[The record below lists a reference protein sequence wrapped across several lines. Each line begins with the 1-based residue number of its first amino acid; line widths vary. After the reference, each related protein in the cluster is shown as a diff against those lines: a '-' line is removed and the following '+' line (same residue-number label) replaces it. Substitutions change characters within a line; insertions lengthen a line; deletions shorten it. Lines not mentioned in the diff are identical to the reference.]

1 MYIESFIKNLYS
13 IFFRWL
19 QILAIVPKP
28 GVSKNAYFY
37 TKVYGFIILHTLL
50 LIHSNGYRM
59 NVISRYY
66 QLPLSMKHNIGF
78 MEDLSEVIIYST
90 YLVVMWSYCKNNRW
104 QKYYENLN
112 GFSYETTDG
121 KSSLVIFGIFIITNV
136 AVLSK
141 VFLATK
147 ELYERYGD
155 LHLAATLVIYPM
167 LQYYYVFCYSDLML
181 LTLLKVTWQVRKAI
195 WTLNQKHTNLKN
207 ARAEFFK
214 ALTMAQFFNDVFGH
228 PLLFMFGMWVFQII
242 GLLLKFVMLIKP
254 NSKND
259 MFEADLRP
267 MWKTVVDLSGKVI
280 FSSVSNNKKSIHT
293 FRSIIFRWLL
303 AL

>member
-1 MYIESFIKNLYS
+1 MNIESFINNLYS
-13 IFFRWL
+13 IFFKWL
-19 QILAIVPKP
+19 QNLAIVPKP
-28 GVSKNAYFY
+28 GVFKNAYFY

-50 LIHSNGYRM
+50 LIHSIGYRR
-59 NVISRYY
+59 NVCSRYH
-66 QLPLSMKHNIGF
+66 QLPLSIKHNIGF

-104 QKYYENLN
+104 QKFYRKLN
-112 GFSYETTDG
+112 GFSHGTTDG
-121 KSSLVIFGIFIITNV
+121 KSPLVIFGIFVITNV
-136 AVLSK
+136 AVSSK

-195 WTLNQKHTNLKN
+195 WALNQKHTNLKN
-207 ARAEFFK
+207 ARTEFFK
-214 ALTMAQFFNDVFGH
+214 ALATAQFFNDVFGH

-259 MFEADLRP
+259 MIEADLRP
-267 MWKTVVDLSGKVI
+267 MWKTIIDLSGKVF
-280 FSSVSNNKKSIHT
+280 FSSVSNNNRKND
-293 FRSIIFRWLL
+293 
-303 AL
+303 